1 MAEDRDKDRESEPV
15 GEFVRIFL
23 RGQVWWANFQ
33 RGGRQHRVTLE
44 TTSKK
49 EARVRALRLD
59 AELREGRYQSR
70 PKPPT
75 VDEAVDAYL
84 KYLRTERRSAKT
96 LTKYGAVLD
105 RVRDLLRSR
114 RAASLLDLDLRA
126 VDAYRHDRVA
136 AGAAP
141 KTVYTETVI
150 VRQLV
155 NFALGRGLIADDPL
169 RGLKVREPKPT
180 PQPCWS
186 AAEVEAI
193 LAAAP
198 VTYHAAWTLLADTG
212 MRVAELAHLTWADV
226 DFDRNVLHVRPK
238 DGWQPKT
245 GDQRAVPM
253 TPRVRALL
261 EPRPRRNRW
270 VVTSPPSPRYP
281 RGDHQLSERRLL
293 LALKRVLKGLGLPG
307 HLHTFRHAFISKSL
321 MAGIPEAVVRDWVGH
336 VDRDILRLYTHIASV
351 ESQAAMRRFAG
362 EGKEGSGG
370 DQGRSAHRDDR
381 EAGSAQIQHN
391 PEVEKNDSSAN

>member
-1 MAEDRDKDRESEPV
+1 MPNEGAGQESEPV
-15 GEFVRIFL
+15 GEVVRIFL

-33 RGGRQHRVTLE
+33 RGGRQHRKSLK

-49 EARVRALRLD
+49 EARRRALLLE
-59 AELREGRYQSR
+59 AELLEGRYQSR
-70 PKPPT
+70 PRPPT
-75 VDEAVDAYL
+75 VDEAVDAYMQD
-84 KYLRTERRSAKT
+84 LRTERRAART
-96 LTKYGAVLD
+96 LTKYQAVLD
-105 RVRDLLRSR
+105 RACDLLRAR
-114 RAASLLDLDLRA
+114 HAAGLLNLDLRA

-141 KTVYTETVI
+141 RTVYTETVI
-150 VRQLV
+150 LRQLV

-169 RGLKVREPKPT
+169 RGLKLKEPKPT

-186 AAEVEAI
+186 AGEVETI
-193 LAAAP
+193 RAAAP
-198 VTYHAAWTLLADTG
+198 KNYRAAWTLLADTG

-226 DFDRNVLHVRPK
+226 DFGRNVVHVRPK
-238 DGWQPKT
+238 EGWQPKT

-253 TPRVRALL
+253 TRRVRDLL

-270 VVTSPPSPRYP
+270 VITSPPSPRYP

-293 LALKRVLKGLGLPG
+293 RALKRVLRDLGLPG

-336 VDRDILRLYTHIASV
+336 VDRDILRLYTHSASAA
-351 ESQAAMRRFAG
+351 SQAEMRRFAG
-362 EGKEGSGG
+362 EPPGNSRKE
-370 DQGRSAHRDDR
+370 
-381 EAGSAQIQHN
+381 
-391 PEVEKNDSSAN
+391 